1 MNTYRLYTKA
11 VEIIKNV
18 IVDVAIIN
26 IITGKFN
33 SRICHNFLILWMVF
47 VNFQLHK
54 CNNSS
59 NKIRKYIISYYETY
73 DIQKVTQ

>member
-18 IVDVAIIN
+18 IVDVAIMD

-33 SRICHNFLILWMVF
+33 SKDLS
-47 VNFQLHK
+47 QLFNLMDGV
-54 CNNSS
+54 C
-59 NKIRKYIISYYETY
+59 
-73 DIQKVTQ
+73 